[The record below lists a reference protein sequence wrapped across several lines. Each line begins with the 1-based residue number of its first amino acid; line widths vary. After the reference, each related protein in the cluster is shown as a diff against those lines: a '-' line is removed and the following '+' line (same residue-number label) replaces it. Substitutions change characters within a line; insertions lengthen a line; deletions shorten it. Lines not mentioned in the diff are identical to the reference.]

1 MRINLPADKKI
12 YFVSDLHLGL
22 PDAVTSGEREKLF
35 CRWLDDIRNDAAHV
49 FILGDLFDFWYEYKY
64 VVPKGFVRTLGKLAE
79 LRDGG
84 LPVYFFTGNHDQW
97 MLDYFE
103 TELTIPV
110 YRKPL
115 ELTINDLPF
124 IIGHGD
130 GLGPGDYSYKLLK
143 RIFNNQIA
151 RWFFSRLHPNFALWL
166 GNKWSKNNRL
176 LNGKHEEQFQGEER
190 EWLIQ
195 YCRRKLNDKQID
207 YFIFGH
213 RHLALDYKL
222 NDKSR
227 YINLGDWLSYNS
239 YAVFDGSDIQLL
251 YYNKP

>member
-110 YRKPL
+110 YKKPL
-115 ELTINDLPF
+115 ELTI
-124 IIGHGD
+124 
-130 GLGPGDYSYKLLK
+130 K
-143 RIFNNQIA
+143 
-151 RWFFSRLHPNFALWL
+151 
-166 GNKWSKNNRL
+166 
-176 LNGKHEEQFQGEER
+176 
-190 EWLIQ
+190 
-195 YCRRKLNDKQID
+195 
-207 YFIFGH
+207 
-213 RHLALDYKL
+213 
-222 NDKSR
+222 
-227 YINLGDWLSYNS
+227 
-239 YAVFDGSDIQLL
+239 
-251 YYNKP
+251 